1 MVSATVK
8 FTLETGRLAEE
19 SRGNEPEP
27 EESEVDRSS
36 EEEEDSGIEEE
47 ALGVYTGHLLTTH
60 TAQLVHLNQ
69 FNFRRSRSSTPLH

>member
-36 EEEEDSGIEEE
+36 EEEDSGIEEE
-47 ALGVYTGHLLTTH
+47 ALGV
-60 TAQLVHLNQ
+60 
-69 FNFRRSRSSTPLH
+69 

>member
-1 MVSATVK
+1 MGGPIFCSRGWSGVIKDGELLKWRPSVEMVSATVK

-36 EEEEDSGIEEE
+36 EEEDSGIEEE
-47 ALGVYTGHLLTTH
+47 ALGV
-60 TAQLVHLNQ
+60 
-69 FNFRRSRSSTPLH
+69 